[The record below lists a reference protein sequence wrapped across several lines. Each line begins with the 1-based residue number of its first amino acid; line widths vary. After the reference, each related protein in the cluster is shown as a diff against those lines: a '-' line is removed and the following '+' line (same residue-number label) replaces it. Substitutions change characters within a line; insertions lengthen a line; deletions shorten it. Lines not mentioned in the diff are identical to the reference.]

1 MPRGAL
7 LPSLLRYLRA
17 GLPLS
22 ACARQPSLSTCIL
35 EERSRKEGERVDMS
49 MIDTYLRTMERYIVA
64 VCGQIW
70 CGRPRAL

>member
-35 EERSRKEGERVDMS
+35 EERSRKEGEGRS
-49 MIDTYLRTMERYIVA
+49 ERDSEHEHD
-64 VCGQIW
+64 
-70 CGRPRAL
+70 